1 MYYVTNAPDTGYYQ
15 YNGEGWVKKDA
26 ADFVV
31 WEPNPQSGGYPLDEN
46 SIKKLISQTEF
57 TNGILATVFYWPVK
71 IPSYTSSA
79 EVEMERKTARFEGVT
94 YEKGSFITLTLYNLY
109 DGLDLKWTTD
119 QKVGNVAWDWN
130 YLEPNQLYLNPNNAC
145 NLLRYILKNTNWS
158 VANDEGSMFIANTSA
173 NRPWF
178 EPGEST
184 PSGEEGKYY
193 IERITEP
200 EGSIRPYSYK
210 IWLYQNGTYIDATKD
225 LLPVVNTDENDLEH
239 FGVKYDVFVEPKE
252 VSRTAEGSLG
262 QTETMNSQYALNIS
276 NANCYNAI
284 TSEAKLFN
292 LYPVFDCIK
301 KTVALREHAGADH
314 GLIYRVGRNLKTSN
328 IKLDGEKVITKL
340 YVTGGTDAQGSANI
354 NIGEAVRVIEG
365 TTPVLNSPN
374 LGRYATNDSNIFSNM
389 KAIQSKAYD
398 LITGTTIPV
407 SLNLD
412 GQELVLNFPD
422 NFYTNFFP
430 TEESKL
436 QDIEPTPL
444 METSIGSIWLRY
456 QASDNTHCF
465 YIYCSDN
472 VDNYLDE
479 KRQLYKADLTNIKV
493 RRNLKTFT
501 TDLLEVVSTA
511 PAQKTISGY
520 TTNYA
525 NLIKYRS
532 SITDGAEIT
541 EGSHNYL
548 YKMGIGYKGFN
559 LTLDTDGYYE
569 VKEPFVTDKSFVL
582 VGPSRVYKFDAT
594 NDLSQVTTQLF
605 IPGNYYYSEENGKK
619 QYYYCVLQNELQDVS
634 STLPYYDN
642 SALNKLNSIS
652 VGNYVFISLG
662 DGSNPVTILNNG
674 ETYTVKDIDGNPI
687 TYNNWL
693 INNYA
698 LRVKADT
705 ENHVLQEYIEGD
717 EWDPNADEYLVGRS
731 PYGTSYIYNFKY
743 LYDNEW
749 ITREQIL
756 DIYSKSYEINAI
768 NIDFFN
774 KYDKMLE
781 AARQAYWDAINN
793 LETYESKGDAQ
804 LETLM
809 SQYWKDPTKATEDKF
824 SAFPYMPKGDIIE
837 DATKHMYKTNIDYEG
852 ELVKTVYFNVF
863 NTDSCNYLYPNSNT
877 FPANA
882 SNPETE
888 GQYHVVAKALGWEAF
903 KEGQLPLNQ
912 TFTKPSDVVDASDTV
927 SNYNKIINN
936 MKLYYWKAKHAGET
950 MEKALTEVEALEEL
964 FNQWQESLSNIEK
977 YLQENYGQYIIEGS
991 YNNNEQP
998 YANLLLDDG
1007 LKASEL
1013 YAIPDVVYG
1022 VNVVDASGLIEY
1034 RSPQIL
1040 IANNLVKKLHSLG
1053 QIVPNV
1059 GDYVAI
1065 FDDEM
1070 GLKDVAGLITTIT
1083 RRIDD
1088 PFQNA
1093 LTIDTSFTD
1102 ADELVGQII
1111 TATNTILNNKDIYGR
1126 ANIIN
1131 SKGELQSD
1139 TVTNA
1144 LSTGKNSLS
1153 ITSTNGKVV
1162 VDDNGL
1168 TATNPED
1175 DQKLMRYNGTGIL
1188 GSSNGGITWRN
1199 LMTQDG
1205 INANYIDAGTIN
1217 STKVSVTNGQYDTVI
1232 LDGSGLT
1239 VKTNP
1244 GRNYTLGYATNDGI
1258 IWPNNSN
1265 VSVFIGKD
1273 KNNTGIGYFDGYI
1286 KATKGGDIAGWTLSS
1301 TALWKG
1307 GTQSNPTY
1315 YLGSVP
1321 ISTTMSS
1328 DTENKSYILKIA
1340 DKFGVTSTGDLWA
1353 AGNVYIKG
1361 NGTSKIGP
1369 WNITD
1374 LAYYNRK
1381 TNLNDSSNGVY
1392 LGIDGIALGADNNF
1406 VVTNAG
1412 ELTARSGRIG
1422 GWTIEPNQLSST
1434 KVILKSS
1441 SDNTAKAISVNNE
1454 TFYVQNNGYV
1464 YAKSGKIGGWT
1475 LSGTTLKNS
1484 NVTLGNGKLLWKADG
1499 GKKFFAAGAGT
1510 NQPVASA
1517 FSAGSDGF
1525 SIWSG
1530 LTETGGGNHRA
1541 TLKYADPSVVLDI
1554 NGGNTF
1560 KIRNGGSDSR
1570 RIELGTENITFRTD
1584 SGGIYLRPSGNDRL
1598 FIYGS
1603 YDNNKGYHT
1612 GKSGK
1617 YKTGDQTFCFVNG
1630 ILVKVI

>member
-1 MYYVTNAPDTGYYQ
+1 
-15 YNGEGWVKKDA
+15 
-26 ADFVV
+26 
-31 WEPNPQSGGYPLDEN
+31 
-46 SIKKLISQTEF
+46 
-57 TNGILATVFYWPVK
+57 
-71 IPSYTSSA
+71 
-79 EVEMERKTARFEGVT
+79 
-94 YEKGSFITLTLYNLY
+94 
-109 DGLDLKWTTD
+109 
-119 QKVGNVAWDWN
+119 
-130 YLEPNQLYLNPNNAC
+130 
-145 NLLRYILKNTNWS
+145 
-158 VANDEGSMFIANTSA
+158 
-173 NRPWF
+173 
-178 EPGEST
+178 
-184 PSGEEGKYY
+184 
-193 IERITEP
+193 
-200 EGSIRPYSYK
+200 
-210 IWLYQNGTYIDATKD
+210 
-225 LLPVVNTDENDLEH
+225 
-239 FGVKYDVFVEPKE
+239 
-252 VSRTAEGSLG
+252 
-262 QTETMNSQYALNIS
+262 MNSQYALNVS

-662 DGSNPVTILNNG
+662 DGSAPVTILNNG
-674 ETYTVKDIDGNPI
+674 ETYIVKDIDGNPI

-804 LETLM
+804 LEALM

-912 TFTKPSDVVDASDTV
+912 TFTKPSNVVDASDTV

-950 MEKALTEVEALEEL
+950 MEEALTEVEALEEL
-964 FNQWQESLSNIEK
+964 FNQWQESLNNIEK

-1034 RSPQIL
+1034 RSPQVL

-1059 GDYVAI
+1059 GDYVTI

-1258 IWPNNSN
+1258 IWPDNSN

-1307 GTQSNPTY
+1307 GTQSNPIY
-1315 YLGSVP
+1315 YLGSIP

-1340 DKFGVTSTGDLWA
+1340 DKFGVTSAGDLWA

-1484 NVTLGNGKLLWKADG
+1484 NVTLGNGKLLWKNG
-1499 GKKFFAAGAGT
+1499 SKFFAAGAGT

-1584 SGGIYLRPSGNDRL
+1584 SGGIYLRPSGNDKL

>member
-1 MYYVTNAPDTGYYQ
+1 M
-15 YNGEGWVKKDA
+15 
-26 ADFVV
+26 
-31 WEPNPQSGGYPLDEN
+31 
-46 SIKKLISQTEF
+46 
-57 TNGILATVFYWPVK
+57 
-71 IPSYTSSA
+71 
-79 EVEMERKTARFEGVT
+79 
-94 YEKGSFITLTLYNLY
+94 
-109 DGLDLKWTTD
+109 
-119 QKVGNVAWDWN
+119 
-130 YLEPNQLYLNPNNAC
+130 
-145 NLLRYILKNTNWS
+145 
-158 VANDEGSMFIANTSA
+158 
-173 NRPWF
+173 
-178 EPGEST
+178 
-184 PSGEEGKYY
+184 
-193 IERITEP
+193 
-200 EGSIRPYSYK
+200 
-210 IWLYQNGTYIDATKD
+210 
-225 LLPVVNTDENDLEH
+225 
-239 FGVKYDVFVEPKE
+239 
-252 VSRTAEGSLG
+252 
-262 QTETMNSQYALNIS
+262 
-276 NANCYNAI
+276 
-284 TSEAKLFN
+284 
-292 LYPVFDCIK
+292 
-301 KTVALREHAGADH
+301 
-314 GLIYRVGRNLKTSN
+314 
-328 IKLDGEKVITKL
+328 
-340 YVTGGTDAQGSANI
+340 
-354 NIGEAVRVIEG
+354 
-365 TTPVLNSPN
+365 
-374 LGRYATNDSNIFSNM
+374 
-389 KAIQSKAYD
+389 
-398 LITGTTIPV
+398 
-407 SLNLD
+407 
-412 GQELVLNFPD
+412 
-422 NFYTNFFP
+422 
-430 TEESKL
+430 
-436 QDIEPTPL
+436 
-444 METSIGSIWLRY
+444 
-456 QASDNTHCF
+456 
-465 YIYCSDN
+465 
-472 VDNYLDE
+472 
-479 KRQLYKADLTNIKV
+479 
-493 RRNLKTFT
+493 
-501 TDLLEVVSTA
+501 
-511 PAQKTISGY
+511 
-520 TTNYA
+520 
-525 NLIKYRS
+525 
-532 SITDGAEIT
+532 
-541 EGSHNYL
+541 
-548 YKMGIGYKGFN
+548 
-559 LTLDTDGYYE
+559 
-569 VKEPFVTDKSFVL
+569 
-582 VGPSRVYKFDAT
+582 
-594 NDLSQVTTQLF
+594 
-605 IPGNYYYSEENGKK
+605 
-619 QYYYCVLQNELQDVS
+619 
-634 STLPYYDN
+634 
-642 SALNKLNSIS
+642 
-652 VGNYVFISLG
+652 GNYVFISLG

-674 ETYTVKDIDGNPI
+674 KTYTVKDIDGNPI

-804 LETLM
+804 LEALM
-809 SQYWKDPTKATEDKF
+809 SQYWKNPTKATEDRF

-950 MEKALTEVEALEEL
+950 MEEALTEVEALEEL

-1040 IANNLVKKLHSLG
+1040 IANDLVKKLHSLG

-1217 STKVSVTNGQYDTVI
+1217 TTKVSISDGQYATVF
-1232 LDGSGLT
+1232 LDGNGLV
-1239 VKTNP
+1239 VKQN
-1244 GRNYTLGYATNDGI
+1244 GGQNYTVGTINPSTLESEGF
-1258 IWPNNSN
+1258 NN
-1265 VSVFIGKD
+1265 VKVYIGKD
-1273 KNNTGIGYFDGYI
+1273 ANMNGIGYFDGYI
-1286 KATKGGDIAGWTLSS
+1286 NANSGGNIAGWKLS
-1301 TALWKG
+1301 TNKLIAPNN
-1307 GTQSNPTY
+1307 TTY
-1315 YLGSVP
+1315 L
-1321 ISTTMSS
+1321 
-1328 DTENKSYILKIA
+1328 
-1340 DKFGVTSTGDLWA
+1340 
-1353 AGNVYIKG
+1353 
-1361 NGTSKIGP
+1361 
-1369 WNITD
+1369 
-1374 LAYYNRK
+1374 
-1381 TNLNDSSNGVY
+1381 SSNGDY
-1392 LGIDGIALGADNNF
+1392 AFYTEQDGKYAGIKHDGTIVGNNVNITGGSLTIGDNF
-1406 VVTNAG
+1406 KVTNNG
-1412 ELTARSGRIG
+1412 NLTASNANVNG
-1422 GWTIEPNQLSST
+1422 TITTNN
-1434 KVILKSS
+1434 I
-1441 SDNTAKAISVNNE
+1441 TA
-1454 TFYVQNNGYV
+1454 TG
-1464 YAKSGKIGGWT
+1464 GKIGGWKIEDTT
-1475 LSGTTLKNS
+1475 LSSNNITLNSAGSLSGGTSYHWSINKKGQAVFNYLTATNGGTIGNFTISSNKLSGGAIQCGRTSIGYTLKANSSGAEMTS
-1484 NVTLGNGKLLWKADG
+1484 NVGFIEIGEYTNHPWLSALNVSTRNGGIIFRDGPSISNAGSEKGSLNINNGYIESDIGYSSKRIKAGILHSNGTWLNYDNGPLMVGKAAHSGQTGQFKDGNGKWIAV
-1499 GKKFFAAGAGT
+1499 F
-1510 NQPVASA
+1510 
-1517 FSAGSDGF
+1517 
-1525 SIWSG
+1525 
-1530 LTETGGGNHRA
+1530 
-1541 TLKYADPSVVLDI
+1541 
-1554 NGGNTF
+1554 
-1560 KIRNGGSDSR
+1560 
-1570 RIELGTENITFRTD
+1570 
-1584 SGGIYLRPSGNDRL
+1584 
-1598 FIYGS
+1598 
-1603 YDNNKGYHT
+1603 
-1612 GKSGK
+1612 
-1617 YKTGDQTFCFVNG
+1617 NG
-1630 ILVKVI
+1630 IIVGQSNSHAWSDYTKWD